1 MIQLGQYPAP
11 VHTLVHLSDTHFLGG
26 SRPLYGAVNVERNL
40 ERALAH
46 LERSGIRPEALLF
59 TGDLADLAEPDAY
72 GRLREV
78 VEPVAERIGAQV
90 IWVMGNH
97 DERAAFASLLHGE
110 PETDAPQD
118 RVYRLGGL
126 RVISLDSTVPG
137 YHHGEL
143 SDGQLQWLRDE
154 LATPAPEGTI
164 LALHHPP
171 IPVAVEIMAALEL
184 EGQDRLAAVV
194 EGSDIRAILG
204 GHLHHASHS
213 LFAGIPVSVAAAT
226 CYTLDA
232 AASADRL
239 LSGVDGGQSFTLVH
253 VYADRVVHTIVPVGE
268 YAEIAGWPAAARAAV
283 EALDPA
289 ERREQLSSKRST
301 FSMADAARADAAQAG
316 APAAPI
322 PE

>member
-11 VHTLVHLSDTHFLGG
+11 AHTLVHLSDTHFLGG
-26 SRPLYGAVNVERNL
+26 SRPLYGKVDVETNL
-40 ERALAH
+40 VRALAH

-72 GRLREV
+72 ARLREI
-78 VEPVAERIGAQV
+78 VEPAAARLGAQV

-110 PETDAPQD
+110 PRTDAPQD

-126 RVISLDSTVPG
+126 RVISLDTTVPG
-137 YHHGEL
+137 YHHGDL
-143 SDGQLQWLRDE
+143 TDAQLQWLRDE
-154 LATPAPEGTI
+154 LASPAPEGTI

-171 IPVAVEIMAALEL
+171 IPVAVDIMATLEL
-184 EGQDRLAAVV
+184 ERQDRLAAVV

-204 GHLHHASHS
+204 GHLHYATHS

-239 LSGVDGGQSFTLVH
+239 LSGVDGGQSITLVH
-253 VYADRVVHTIVPVGE
+253 VYADRVVHTIVPIGE
-268 YAEIAGWPAAARAAV
+268 HDEVAGWPAGARGV
-283 EALDPA
+283 IEGLDPV
-289 ERREQLSSKRST
+289 ERREQLSSKRSR
-301 FSMADAARADAAQAG
+301 FSMADAAHAG